1 MCVCVKLC
9 LSDFLNCSFLCPL
22 KGINERKLVV
32 FFATS
37 TILCFTVCYNLR
49 KKKLFMESIKS
60 YKMHFVWFYGFHKW
74 KKFAWNHTKW
84 QKRNIWTSEP
94 TFFGYFFKFPREK
107 LGLYLGKLPS
117 IPRFLL
123 EKLNYVFFHSFHSWK
138 KRTQNNF
145 QCRK

>member
-32 FFATS
+32 VFFATS

-49 KKKLFMESIKS
+49 KKLSFMESIKS
-60 YKMHFVWFYGFHKW
+60 YKMYFVWFYRSHKW

-94 TFFGYFFKFPREK
+94 TFFDYFFKFLREK

-117 IPRFLL
+117 IPRFWL
-123 EKLNYVFFHSFHSWK
+123 EKLNYVFFHSWK
-138 KRTQNNF
+138 KWTQSDF

>member
-32 FFATS
+32 VFLLLPPFSASQFA
-37 TILCFTVCYNLR
+37 IIWE
-49 KKKLFMESIKS
+49 KKLLFMESIKS
-60 YKMHFVWFYGFHKW
+60 YKMHFVWIYGFHKW

-94 TFFGYFFKFPREK
+94 TFFGYFFKFLREK

-117 IPRFLL
+117 IPRFWL

-138 KRTQNNF
+138 KKNTEQLSV
-145 QCRK
+145 